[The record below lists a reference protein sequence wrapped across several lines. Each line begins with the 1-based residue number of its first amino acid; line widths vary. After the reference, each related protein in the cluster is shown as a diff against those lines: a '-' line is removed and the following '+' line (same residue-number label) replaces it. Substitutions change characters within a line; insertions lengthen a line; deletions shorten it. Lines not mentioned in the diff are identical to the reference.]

1 MEENVEME
9 GHEKEKGRF
18 KTIIYGI
25 SLILFVI
32 RIYTNFRKIQIN
44 HLFTS
49 SDFIRLR
56 FNNRRN

>member
-1 MEENVEME
+1 MLKME

-32 RIYTNFRKIQIN
+32 RIYTSFRKIQIN

-49 SDFIRLR
+49 SNFIWL
-56 FNNRRN
+56 

>member
-9 GHEKEKGRF
+9 GHGKEKGGF

-44 HLFTS
+44 YLFIS
-49 SDFIRLR
+49 SDFIRL
-56 FNNRRN
+56 

>member
-1 MEENVEME
+1 MLKMEE
-9 GHEKEKGRF
+9 HEKEKGRF

-32 RIYTNFRKIQIN
+32 RIYTSFRKIQIN

-49 SDFIRLR
+49 SDFIWLR